1 MTHAATASSLTP
13 ALKQHLSQHPRL
25 WVMFSGID
33 QLTLGKTAIGS
44 FDRVFPVLHVN
55 LQSNVDTL
63 NAACRQFLGVKQ
75 NFKLAT

>member
-1 MTHAATASSLTP
+1 
-13 ALKQHLSQHPRL
+13 
-25 WVMFSGID
+25 MFSGID